1 MTKAKYPRDLRSV
14 SPQSLAD
21 NLKDFSSTLDS
32 WTNAREDNFQAQ
44 MQLLQSCK
52 DDEEV
57 KRYKAM
63 GLLNFDSSVF

>member
-32 WTNAREDNFQAQ
+32 WANAREDNFQAQ
-44 MQLLQSCK
+44 LQLLQSCK
-52 DDEEV
+52 DDDEV
-57 KRYKAM
+57 KRYKAK
-63 GLLNFDSSVF
+63 GLFKFESSVF